1 MPWSCIVVAVRKSRR
16 PCVNFMPLDGI
27 EVNCILLMCFKTIA
41 TVLEQFRL
49 LKGQKAMNS
58 KSSLFE
64 GCLLGGRKYHSTKKV
79 LVYMQKFRSLWL
91 IVQKELKI
99 KACCIIIVYF
109 LLFSLFEKDT
119 ERLKLFFVIGL
130 MITRDNT
137 FQIRIWGWNA
147 SKSK

>member
-1 MPWSCIVVAVRKSRR
+1 MPWSCIVVAARKSRR
-16 PCVNFMPLDGI
+16 PCENFMPLDGI

-137 FQIRIWGWNA
+137 FQIRIWG
-147 SKSK
+147 

>member
-1 MPWSCIVVAVRKSRR
+1 
-16 PCVNFMPLDGI
+16 MPLDGI

-99 KACCIIIVYF
+99 KACCIIVLFVPGSRIFLAKAVYMV
-109 LLFSLFEKDT
+109 LGS
-119 ERLKLFFVIGL
+119 
-130 MITRDNT
+130 
-137 FQIRIWGWNA
+137 A
-147 SKSK
+147 

>member
-1 MPWSCIVVAVRKSRR
+1 
-16 PCVNFMPLDGI
+16 MPLDGI

-49 LKGQKAMNS
+49 LKRLKAMNS

-64 GCLLGGRKYHSTKKV
+64 GCLLGGKNKKYHSTKKV

-99 KACCIIIVYF
+99 KACCITILFVPASRIF
-109 LLFSLFEKDT
+109 LAKAGYMVLGS
-119 ERLKLFFVIGL
+119 
-130 MITRDNT
+130 
-137 FQIRIWGWNA
+137 A
-147 SKSK
+147 

>member
-1 MPWSCIVVAVRKSRR
+1 MRWSCIVVAVRKSRR
-16 PCVNFMPLDGI
+16 PCENFMPLDGI

-99 KACCIIIVYF
+99 KACCIIVLFVPGSRIFLAKAVYMV
-109 LLFSLFEKDT
+109 LGS
-119 ERLKLFFVIGL
+119 
-130 MITRDNT
+130 
-137 FQIRIWGWNA
+137 A
-147 SKSK
+147 

>member
-1 MPWSCIVVAVRKSRR
+1 
-16 PCVNFMPLDGI
+16 MPLDGI
-27 EVNCILLMCFKTIA
+27 EVNCILLTCFKTIA

-137 FQIRIWGWNA
+137 FQIRIWG
-147 SKSK
+147 

>member
-1 MPWSCIVVAVRKSRR
+1 MAWSCIVVAVRKSRR
-16 PCVNFMPLDGI
+16 PCENFMPLDGI

-64 GCLLGGRKYHSTKKV
+64 GCLLGGRKYLSTKKV

-99 KACCIIIVYF
+99 KACCIIFLFVPGSRIFLAKAVYMV
-109 LLFSLFEKDT
+109 LGS
-119 ERLKLFFVIGL
+119 
-130 MITRDNT
+130 
-137 FQIRIWGWNA
+137 A
-147 SKSK
+147 